1 LALTLRAGP
10 WPDFLVLVLNKGAQ
24 DVAAFVAV
32 VLDDGQLGKHTG
44 GSGHN
49 AAGTNQLKKI
59 YLLFQYFI
67 I

>member
-1 LALTLRAGP
+1 
-10 WPDFLVLVLNKGAQ
+10 LVLNKGAQ

-49 AAGTNQLKKI
+49 AAGTNQLKNIHIMNQRLNQIKS
-59 YLLFQYFI
+59 LHI
-67 I
+67 ITIFDNRK